1 MILNFYYT
9 KSRSDFSKDSTLHS
23 FLPSILMKIK
33 IDKFR
38 KLFSHSD
45 EKEGDFIR
53 INRKAAFEVRDGQS
67 KNLNMTLISQLS
79 EVYTSPV
86 RFRIAGDMPWKV
98 HLIGEQGCDVGGL
111 ARELVTE
118 AAIDLTTPTCG
129 LVVPIP
135 NAVNG
140 YGNNNNLVI
149 PIPNQR
155 HQNILKQY
163 KFAGALI
170 GIAIRSGLTQE
181 FNFPPLVWEYLM
193 TGSFSIERIFEIDH
207 NFQSLIT
214 SLKQVMKTV
223 TIGGSY
229 SNGIQ
234 ATVSFFSTK
243 PNPPLS
249 INKNTNNNNNDD
261 VYDDAVVGASSTK
274 SVASDSQIPTAA
286 SASGSSFVNSI
297 SQKSASSSILQG
309 SNHKKFTSNSTSA
322 EAAIDRFN
330 LRFVVQTSTGAE
342 ALLTQ
347 RGFDETVT
355 LSNVESYIAMA
366 TEFRLNEMKEYL
378 DAMSN
383 GLWENLD
390 MKPPKYLDWQTL
402 EYAACGEKEIPI
414 SALKKLVTFIEVPD
428 DQQEIFWNVL
438 EHFTVEQR
446 SLLLKFSTGRVK
458 LPNQTSSSS
467 SSNSGGSNGSQE
479 SFLTVE
485 FTFGEVDKMPTAST
499 CFNQLHIPRYTS
511 FEKAYRLMSL
521 AIEYTGTFEIG

>member
-9 KSRSDFSKDSTLHS
+9 KSRSDFSKDTTLHS

-79 EVYTSPV
+79 EAYTSPV
-86 RFRIAGDMPWKV
+86 KFRIAGDMPWKV

-140 YGNNNNLVI
+140 YGNDTNLVI

-163 KFAGALI
+163 NFAGALI

-223 TIGGSY
+223 TIGGSFA
-229 SNGIQ
+229 NGIS
-234 ATVSFFSTK
+234 TSMSFVSPKIGHPLTSPDPQSEDSQES
-243 PNPPLS
+243 PNGTSDFKDFPIPS
-249 INKNTNNNNNDD
+249 SASVSSKIIPKGNNNNSN
-261 VYDDAVVGASSTK
+261 ASTL
-274 SVASDSQIPTAA
+274 
-286 SASGSSFVNSI
+286 NS
-297 SQKSASSSILQG
+297 
-309 SNHKKFTSNSTSA
+309 NFKFLSNSSLNSTA

-330 LRFVVQTSTGAE
+330 LRFVVQTSTGSE

-347 RGFDETVT
+347 RGFDEMVT

-378 DAMSN
+378 DAMSH

-414 SALKKLVTFIEVPD
+414 SSLKKMVTFIEVPD
-428 DQQEIFWNVL
+428 DQQEIFWDVL

-446 SLLLKFSTGRVK
+446 SLFLKFSTGRVK
-458 LPNQTSSSS
+458 LPNQTSSSGAS
-467 SSNSGGSNGSQE
+467 ASSNGNPSQE